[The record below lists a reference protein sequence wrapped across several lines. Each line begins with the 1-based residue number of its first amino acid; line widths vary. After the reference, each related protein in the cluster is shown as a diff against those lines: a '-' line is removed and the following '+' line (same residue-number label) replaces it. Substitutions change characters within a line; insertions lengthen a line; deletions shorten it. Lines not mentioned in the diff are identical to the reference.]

1 MNRQANQLPKALQNI
16 DIKAVLRK
24 RGVYNKLSYNQ
35 SLKEAALPLAK
46 QLLQEKHTPVH
57 IKVDEPISVHF
68 TNEQIVEYAEKQ
80 IHIVDVLE
88 KKFNEKVRQ
97 FITKME
103 KGFLAHLEDEV
114 ATIKSKDFFS
124 DNVDDFVTE
133 AQIDFTP
140 LLDQQ
145 AVLAGQEAYK
155 LLGIKDI
162 YFTSEQI
169 HTKVRENIAEFT
181 KSMLNTDREHLVDLI
196 SNGIESGQSINEIR
210 NAITADFENIKKVQ
224 AERVTRTEVMRVSN
238 EASIDA
244 YKQSG
249 VVESKQWLG
258 YDPCPECEVYDGDIV
273 ELSGDFPDG
282 DPPLH
287 PNCRCVVLPVLAD
300 STELAYTNEVNKKL
314 KQRIIELEAK
324 FDKRTKEFKQLKQ
337 NQADDLV
344 YIKSLEK
351 HLGVSDEE

>member
-1 MNRQANQLPKALQNI
+1 MNRLPNQVPDALKSIDVKAI
-16 DIKAVLRK
+16 LRK
-24 RGVYNKLSYNQ
+24 RGIYKKLETNR
-35 SLKEAALPLAK
+35 SLKEAAMPIAIELVKRKEAPIKADK
-46 QLLQEKHTPVH
+46 Q
-57 IKVDEPISVHF
+57 ISINF
-68 TNEQIVEYAEKQ
+68 DNETIIDYAEKQ

-88 KKFNEKVRQ
+88 KKFNEKVKQ
-97 FITKME
+97 FISKME
-103 KGFLAHLEDEV
+103 KGFLAHLEDEI
-114 ATIKSKDFFS
+114 ATIKSKDFFTDS
-124 DNVDDFVTE
+124 EDDFVVQ
-133 AQIDFTP
+133 AQLDFAP

-155 LLGIKDI
+155 LLGIRDV
-162 YFTSEQI
+162 YVTSDAI
-169 HTKVRENIAEFT
+169 RAKIRANIESFT

-196 SNGIESGQSINEIR
+196 ANGIESGQSITEIR

-238 EASIDA
+238 ETAIDA

-249 VVESKQWLG
+249 VVASKQWLG
-258 YDPCPECEVYDGDIV
+258 YNPCPECEAYDGDIV
-273 ELSGDFPDG
+273 ELDADFPDG

-300 STELAYTNEVNKKL
+300 QSGNELAYTAEVNKKL
-314 KQRIIELEAK
+314 KQRITELEAK

-337 NQADDLV
+337 NKADDLV